1 MKNRGRE
8 IFVVM
13 PFGKRSFRG
22 LYGAHLAIDFDL
34 VYRDLIRAA
43 GLDAGWNVTRID
55 ELSSPGI
62 ISEQYLRRLFDAP
75 IVIADVTMPN
85 GNVFYELGIRHAI
98 ATGITL
104 MTALEGTQLPFDI
117 AHLRVLFYRLDQL
130 DQARRDL
137 ATAINDRVDDS
148 SNPVRSFL
156 ERLGTTTSP
165 KHDSAAFAQ
174 DLSGRIQ
181 RAKTVEQLFG
191 VWSWAKNQSPLPPL
205 ALITLAERLSEYGEW
220 STSSDILRAAVSL
233 RPDDFELHRTLGWHL
248 RHLGLSRELESLSE
262 FKIALELN
270 PNDPETLG
278 MIGGLY
284 KRQRDFVRAA
294 EYYGAGTLLAPRSR
308 YMQVNQAAMLVLSR
322 PSEPAA
328 GLNVYKSLLLQLQSD
343 LDAASDPWAEVVAGE
358 AAFAL
363 SDDVAASGHFR
374 RARSLTRSGQ
384 ELRSAADQV
393 ELLGSVGFR
402 PDEATRLARE
412 LRSLA
417 TQRVVEV
424 SGVPTPG
431 VLERIAPNTPVL
443 VHLSDIHFG
452 SKPGKHSAS
461 EMHRFIAGDYEKTL
475 NEHLEREFSSKH
487 AHFLQDHSRFFLVV
501 SGDLTYQGTEV
512 EFARVHEFLEKTCE
526 TLKLTKDRVVLVC
539 GNHDVHWPSAQID
552 KQRRFD
558 HYLGFLH
565 RFYGETLFRKLYPL
579 VTWNFQV
586 NSPRPAP
593 EELISIHHQDG
604 FTFVGLNSCV
614 YETQQDHYG
623 FVGGRQLDH
632 IEDLLDAAGG
642 SSTDLRIAV
651 LHHHLHPFPE
661 PMRKHTNQEIWMDLS
676 TIRDAGLVERRLEKL
691 GFDLVLHGHKHKPQ
705 LRETL
710 VHEQSLVKG
719 ETTRLLVCGA
729 GSAGVNASELEHA
742 IPNHYEVIDVLR
754 LPRVPGVD
762 LLSVEWR
769 EIGLHAGAEWTT
781 SRRWVLQG

>member
-1 MKNRGRE
+1 MNGQGRE

-13 PFGKRSFRG
+13 PFGKRSLGGTRR
-22 LYGAHLAIDFDL
+22 APRTIDFDR

-43 GLDAGWNVTRID
+43 GLDAGWLVERID
-55 ELSSPGI
+55 ELSSPGV
-62 ISEQYLRRLFDAP
+62 ISEQYLQRLFDAP

-85 GNVFYELGIRHAI
+85 ANVFYELGIRHAI
-98 ATGITL
+98 STGVTL

-117 AHLRVLFYRLDQL
+117 SHLRVLFYRLERL

-137 ATAINDRVDDS
+137 TNAIGSHVEDS
-148 SNPVRSFL
+148 ANPVRSFL

-181 RAKTVEQLFG
+181 RAKTVEQLLG

-205 ALITLAERLSEYGEW
+205 ALIPLAERLSEYGEW
-220 STSSDILRAAVSL
+220 STSSDVLRIAVSL
-233 RPDDFELHRTLGWHL
+233 RPEDFELHRTLGWHL
-248 RHLGLSRELESLSE
+248 RHLGPDREAEALKE

-284 KRQRDFVRAA
+284 KRQRDFESAA
-294 EYYGAGTLLAPRSR
+294 EYYRAGTLVAPRSR

-328 GLNVYKSLLLQLQSD
+328 GLEVYKALLLQLRSD
-343 LDAASDPWAEVVAGE
+343 VDAASDPWAEVVAGE

-363 SDDVAASGHFR
+363 SDDVAAAEHFY

-402 PDEATRLARE
+402 PEEATRLAHK
-412 LRSLA
+412 LRALA
-417 TQRVVEV
+417 AERVVEV
-424 SGVPTPG
+424 SGAPAPDV
-431 VLERIAPNTPVL
+431 VERLAPNTPVV

-452 SKPGKHSAS
+452 SRPSKDGVS

-475 NEHLEREFSSKH
+475 NEHLESEFSSKR
-487 AHFLQDHSRFFLVV
+487 AHFAQDHGRFFLVI
-501 SGDLTYQGTEV
+501 SGDLTYQGTED
-512 EFARVHEFLEKTCE
+512 EFARVHEFLEKTCQ
-526 TLKLTKDRVVLVC
+526 TLKLPKDRVVLVP

-552 KQRRFD
+552 KRRRFD
-558 HYLGFLH
+558 HYLGFLNL
-565 RFYGETLFRKLYPL
+565 FYGDTLFRKLYPL
-579 VTWNFQV
+579 ITWNFQV
-586 NSPRPAP
+586 NSPRPTP
-593 EELISIHHQDG
+593 EEVVSIHHQDG
-604 FTFVGLNSCV
+604 FTFVGINSCV
-614 YETQQDHYG
+614 YETEQDHYG

-632 IEDLLDAAGG
+632 IERLLDAAGG
-642 SSTDLRIAV
+642 TTTDFRIAV

-661 PMRKHTNQEIWMDLS
+661 PMRRHTNQEIWMDLS

-710 VHEQSLVKG
+710 VHEQSLIRG
-719 ETTRLLVCGA
+719 ATPRLLVCGA
-729 GSAGVNASELEHA
+729 GSTGVNASELEHA
-742 IPNHYEVIDVLR
+742 VPNHYEVIEMLR
-754 LPRVPGVD
+754 LPRVPGV
-762 LLSVEWR
+762 
-769 EIGLHAGAEWTT
+769 EWTT
-781 SRRWVLQG
+781 SRRWTLQG